1 MGNHDST
8 KAGIEMDPYYNHMHT
23 FGPTDKAGVD
33 AGGHQ
38 LFGSEHMFGAKL
50 PQRMTLSKLLLEN
63 DKLRLYGAHE
73 MGNVASNTAAAT
85 AGGATVALLS
95 GAVLTGL
102 AINYALGRF
111 VGAPAIE
118 YFSGNKLTAKQ
129 KNAVGITAM
138 IF

>member
-1 MGNHDST
+1 LGNHDST
-8 KAGIEMDPYYNHMHT
+8 KAGIEMDSYYNHMHT
-23 FGPTDKAGVD
+23 FGPLPDDGVD
-33 AGGHQ
+33 SSGRQ
-38 LFGSEHMFGAKL
+38 LYGSQHMFGAKL
-50 PQRMTLSKLLLEN
+50 PERMTLSKLLLEN

-73 MGNVASNTAAAT
+73 MGNVAANTAAAS